1 MQKNPVRNI
10 EPVFYKQTNI
20 TPTLAIADNGNR
32 YRVVVSNTINGT
44 TTAANSTAA
53 TLTVEKSPLN
63 APTAITAQAVSGS
76 TTSITVTFTNASNAT
91 GYTAQV
97 FLASDGT
104 TKVGSDRTSFTSG
117 GTISG
122 LSAGTAYKVK
132 LISIGDA
139 SYADSSPSALSS
151 TVTTNAAAVAATIT
165 NPSSTSKLV
174 GQTNIFSAAGTAASD
189 GGTLTYQWQISTDSG
204 TTFSNISGATSVNYT
219 TPTLAIADN
228 GNRYRAVV
236 SNTIN
241 GTTTAANSTAATLT
255 VTKNPLSPPTAITPR
270 AVSGSSTSITVTF
283 TTASNA
289 TGYTAQV
296 FLASDGTT
304 QVGSDRT
311 SFTSGGTISGLSAG
325 TAYKIKLISIGDASY
340 ADSSPSD
347 LSSTVTTNK
356 AEITTP
362 TAPTV
367 ESSLSTRKY
376 ISVSWSSV
384 ANSTSYTL
392 KLYDSSGSN
401 LLATISSVS
410 GTSRAITASDYASIA
425 DETGYRVS
433 LTAIG
438 NTQYFD
444 SEESAKSSLVT
455 TRIADAE
462 SPAISSQPTNVSAA
476 ATQTATFT
484 LTASAPGG
492 GTLSYQWQIS
502 TDGGTSWSSVSSGTG
517 ATSSSYTTATLAT
530 SQNGRK
536 YRVVVTN
543 TRGTTTSVTNS
554 SAVTLTVGKANQS
567 ALTLTSTTGT
577 FGTPTTLTT
586 SGGTTS
592 GSVTFTIT
600 SGGSAAGCSIT
611 SGALSTGST
620 GTCRVIATMAGND
633 EYNAVSSDAT
643 TVTFSATAQSSLAV
657 LTVAPTA
664 IYQGSNNLIVGV
676 GTAGTVDFLQEGR
689 LIPGCSAI
697 KATITSA
704 ATCNW
709 KPSRLGMTKVEAI
722 LTPTSGSFAIA
733 SSGLRAVTVVPR
745 E

>member
-1 MQKNPVRNI
+1 M
-10 EPVFYKQTNI
+10 
-20 TPTLAIADNGNR
+20 
-32 YRVVVSNTINGT
+32 
-44 TTAANSTAA
+44 
-53 TLTVEKSPLN
+53 
-63 APTAITAQAVSGS
+63 
-76 TTSITVTFTNASNAT
+76 
-91 GYTAQV
+91 
-97 FLASDGT
+97 
-104 TKVGSDRTSFTSG
+104 
-117 GTISG
+117 
-122 LSAGTAYKVK
+122 
-132 LISIGDA
+132 
-139 SYADSSPSALSS
+139 
-151 TVTTNAAAVAATIT
+151 
-165 NPSSTSKLV
+165 
-174 GQTNIFSAAGTAASD
+174 
-189 GGTLTYQWQISTDSG
+189 
-204 TTFSNISGATSVNYT
+204 
-219 TPTLAIADN
+219 
-228 GNRYRAVV
+228 
-236 SNTIN
+236 
-241 GTTTAANSTAATLT
+241 
-255 VTKNPLSPPTAITPR
+255 
-270 AVSGSSTSITVTF
+270 
-283 TTASNA
+283 
-289 TGYTAQV
+289 
-296 FLASDGTT
+296 
-304 QVGSDRT
+304 
-311 SFTSGGTISGLSAG
+311 
-325 TAYKIKLISIGDASY
+325 ISIGDASY

-425 DETGYRVS
+425 DQTGYRVS

-484 LTASAPGG
+484 LTASAPDG

-567 ALTLTSTTGT
+567 ALTVTSTTGT

-611 SGALSTGST
+611 SGVLSTGST